1 MKITSWQRLAAAA
14 ALAALPLAGNAAIP
28 GITDPAGDFLPT
40 FAGLASDADLDVVSA
55 TVLYD
60 AGRDL
65 FRLTATMAGAIG
77 NDASHFYVWG
87 VNRGAGVVSPD
98 FASHGID
105 GVRFDRVVLVRSDGT
120 GVVTGSGGGALTAGA
135 VTKSGH
141 TISAVVPG
149 ALLASTGFG
158 KIDYT
163 WNLWPRDGA
172 YTGFAAISDF
182 APDNASFSSTAG
194 VVPEPASVAMLL
206 AGLGAV
212 GFITSRRGRN

>member
-1 MKITSWQRLAAAA
+1 MTTLHWQRLAAVA
-14 ALAALPLAGNAAIP
+14 ALAAVPLASNAAFP
-28 GITDPAGDFLPT
+28 GITDRAGDFLST
-40 FAGLASDADLDVVSA
+40 FAGATTSTDLDVLSA

-60 AGRDL
+60 GGSDL
-65 FRLTATMAGAIG
+65 FRLTATMAGPIG

-87 VNRGAGVVSPD
+87 VNRGAGVVNAD

-120 GVVTGSGGGALTAGA
+120 GVVAGAVGGVLAAGA
-135 VTKSGH
+135 VTKSGS
-141 TISAVVPG
+141 TISAIVPG
-149 ALLASTGFG
+149 SLLPSTGFG

-182 APDNASFSSTAG
+182 APDNASFSSTVGA
-194 VVPEPASVAMLL
+194 VPEPASVAMLL

-212 GFITSRRGRN
+212 AFIASRRSRN